1 MSRIIQGNC
10 VEVMKQFPTGGID
23 MVLTDPPY
31 LVNYVDRTGRSIAN
45 DKNDDW
51 LEPAFKEVHR
61 VLKKDAIC
69 VSFYGWT
76 KVDLFFKAWKGAGFR
91 VAGHIV
97 FTKAY
102 ASTARFV
109 KYHHESAFVL
119 VKGQPELP
127 ANPLPDVMP
136 FEYSGNQFHPT
147 QKPLSA
153 LQPLIE
159 SFTNPGDIVLDPFA
173 GSGSTCIAA
182 MLAKRRYLGIELDSK
197 YHAAALKRMDLM
209 TRQGVAA

>member
-1 MSRIIQGNC
+1 MSRIIQGDC

-51 LEPAFKEVHR
+51 LEPAFREVHR

-153 LQPLIE
+153 L
-159 SFTNPGDIVLDPFA
+159 
-173 GSGSTCIAA
+173 
-182 MLAKRRYLGIELDSK
+182 RRVS
-197 YHAAALKRMDLM
+197 R
-209 TRQGVAA
+209 

>member
-1 MSRIIQGNC
+1 MSRIINGDC
-10 VEVMKQFPTGGID
+10 VEVMKQFPNGGID

-61 VLKKDAIC
+61 VLKNDAIC

-102 ASTARFV
+102 ASTSRFV

-119 VKGQPELP
+119 VKGQPQLP

-159 SFTNPGDIVLDPFA
+159 SFTKPGDIVLDPFA

-197 YHAAALKRMDLM
+197 YHAAAIKRKWK
-209 TRQGVAA
+209 R

>member
-1 MSRIIQGNC
+1 MSRIIQGDC

-51 LEPAFKEVHR
+51 LEPAFREVYR

-159 SFTNPGDIVLDPFA
+159 SFTKPGDIVLDPFA

-209 TRQGVAA
+209 TRRGVAA

>member
-1 MSRIIQGNC
+1 MSRIIQGDC

-91 VAGHIV
+91 VGGHIV

-159 SFTNPGDIVLDPFA
+159 SFTKPGDIVLDPFA

-197 YHAAALKRMDLM
+197 YHAAALKRMGLM

>member
-1 MSRIIQGNC
+1 MSRIIQGDC

-159 SFTNPGDIVLDPFA
+159 SFTKPGDIVLDPFA

-197 YHAAALKRMDLM
+197 YHAAALKRMGLM